1 MCTFVLLGF
10 ELFPSTSYFHWFIVK
25 YWYAL
30 SVKIARIA
38 FMHIFAVGESS
49 PRVCHC
55 LYASSLYGVVHT
67 SLICIIFVAVGN
79 WLHIDCLVRV
89 TCTAPRGGAC
99 SRIKVYLCGV
109 ESPILFRLVVKLG
122 LRITLMGG
130 AHIFC
135 TFVSWI

>member
-1 MCTFVLLGF
+1 MS
-10 ELFPSTSYFHWFIVK
+10 E
-25 YWYAL
+25 
-30 SVKIARIA
+30 KIARIA

-67 SLICIIFVAVGN
+67 SLICIIFVAIGN

-99 SRIKVYLCGV
+99 SRIKHYLCGI

-135 TFVSWI
+135 TFVMWI

>member
-1 MCTFVLLGF
+1 MS
-10 ELFPSTSYFHWFIVK
+10 E
-25 YWYAL
+25 
-30 SVKIARIA
+30 KIARIA
-38 FMHIFAVGESS
+38 FMYIFVVGESS

-55 LYASSLYGVVHT
+55 LYASSLLRWCILLCV
-67 SLICIIFVAVGN
+67 CIIFAAVGN

-99 SRIKVYLCGV
+99 SHIKRYLYGI

-122 LRITLMGG
+122 LRITLMSG

-135 TFVSWI
+135 TFVLWI

>member
-1 MCTFVLLGF
+1 MS
-10 ELFPSTSYFHWFIVK
+10 E
-25 YWYAL
+25 
-30 SVKIARIA
+30 KIARIA

-99 SRIKVYLCGV
+99 SRIKVYLCTV

-122 LRITLMGG
+122 LRITLVGG

-135 TFVSWI
+135 TFVVWI

>member
-1 MCTFVLLGF
+1 MLLGF
-10 ELFPSTSYFHWFIVK
+10 ELFPSTSYFHRFIVLL
-25 YWYAL
+25 WYAL

-38 FMHIFAVGESS
+38 FMHIFVVGESS

-67 SLICIIFVAVGN
+67 SLICIIFVAIGN

-99 SRIKVYLCGV
+99 SRIKVYLCTV

-135 TFVSWI
+135 TFVVWI